1 MNHDAPGT
9 SRREFLGGALA
20 AAAAMAVPR
29 PAGAQAPVKGSDA
42 IRVVVVG
49 CGGRGT
55 GAAAQALKA
64 DPGVV
69 VWAMCDAF
77 PDRIDAAIES
87 LKKAGLGDR
96 VQVPP
101 ERRFAGIDAAPRA
114 CASGAH
120 AAILAG
126 PPGFRP
132 MHLKAAVDAG
142 LHVFCEKPMFVDGA
156 GALQVI
162 DAAAAARAK
171 GLNLV
176 SGFCWRRS
184 SPERAL
190 FERIAAGDIGDV
202 VAMHSDYLTSPLGT
216 VPRQQG
222 WSDMAFQVR
231 NWQHMVWLSGDFIVE
246 QAVHSIDKINWAFGN
261 APPIRCTG
269 VGGRALRE
277 NLPERGDVYDHFAV
291 VYEWPEDRRATLVW
305 RQYPDCFNE
314 NVDTVIGTRGRAFV
328 NGWAGQQRIAGEK
341 AWAYPADGPRPNM
354 YQVEH
359 DELFKAMREG
369 RRIDDSEWMVQS
381 CRLALM
387 GRAAAYT
394 GDAVT
399 WEQVMTDRSSLLPPV
414 LAMDAPPPT
423 PTVRMPGR
431 KAPA

>member
-114 CASGAH
+114 CASGVH